1 MATADKLR
9 RMKDYTKGL
18 VDALTDRI
26 ELEDPSSTPDPKLA
40 ERLRDLRTAAI
51 KAHEV
56 ADSPVKIG
64 VVGEYS
70 SGKTSMLSALI
81 GRADSDA
88 LPIKEVA
95 TTGNVTA
102 LHFTPI
108 DQLQTTQVG
117 PFTVEFLMRDE
128 VAATFAHMLQE
139 AAQRADL
146 ANLPDEM
153 VEQVGS
159 MDPTERDFVDQIE
172 RWGENAWKQSDNPGL
187 RFLIRELLTFARSY
201 ASCGGALCGNK
212 IIVDAE
218 VAEDGL
224 TLADPETDMKA
235 MPFSK
240 LTPAPEYMAQIPQ
253 RITADQLQGAFS
265 LIKRVRVDV
274 KLSRDIWDLVNFTGD
289 NEFVLLDFPGL
300 GAAFSGVRDTYLCMS
315 ELAHVQTI
323 LVLLNGRNPSSGG
336 CAPIVNEMQRSRKG
350 QDIKDCILVA
360 VGRFDDIPS
369 VELPLDN
376 VIKAGKEAG
385 GEVFD
390 DDDVFDRIDVLQNL
404 VAVAQSFTS
413 DKSRVAFISPVISLH
428 DAEDKWPDIEVSDGL
443 FKKQMEKIIPSA
455 EKMRDKWREAATT
468 INDSGTLKTWLD
480 AFAEDGGITRL
491 RTLIED
497 HVSAHGVRQ
506 LVEHAEKEV
515 RNVTRMHSAII
526 EEFGLAEED
535 GGTSIATDVVRKT
548 LDSIAR
554 KYSDFKVKYCEMAPP
569 LEFQHD
575 GEKQLVSSAVE
586 EDVVYRVFSWVEWIS
601 LLDRVDDGYV
611 GQAMNAA
618 AEDSLID
625 LSNYNEGLPDQAE
638 DFYDRFT
645 DTVQRCEEYAKD
657 CVRRAIEELL
667 VEMEEDLQAIRQ
679 PLQKIIENADI
690 KKSAIAALESEGE
703 KYFEVLRAASY
714 PKRFEK
720 KLHTICGVMQEKDE
734 TMDWDRLARV
744 QRLFPMPRPD
754 ESHDKGQAFAWGDL
768 GSVSK
773 DLLPARYAR
782 HQVQIQRIRETLVAA
797 AVRHLVREV
806 NEANERMQKVLSDT
820 FAVIHANLTNAAR
833 TDKFVRCL
841 ADPDSVPGAQP
852 SSLQKIAL
860 QVASIAKPF

>member
-9 RMKDYTKGL
+9 RMKDYTKAL
-18 VDALTDRI
+18 VDALTDRM

-40 ERLRDLRTAAI
+40 ERLIDLRVAAI
-51 KAHEV
+51 KALEI

-117 PFTVEFLMRDE
+117 PFTVEFLMREE
-128 VAATFAHMLQE
+128 VALTFKHMLGE

-153 VEQVGS
+153 VEQVGAL
-159 MDPTERDFVDQIE
+159 DPNERDFVDQIE

-187 RFLIRELLTFARSY
+187 RFLIRELLTMARSY

-212 IIVDAE
+212 TVVDAD

-224 TLADPETDMKA
+224 TLSDPETDMKA

-240 LTPAPEYMAQIPQ
+240 LMPAPEYMAQMPQ

-369 VELPLDN
+369 VELALDN

-390 DDDVFDRIDVLQNL
+390 DDDVYDRIDVLQNL

-428 DAEDKWPDIEVSDGL
+428 DAEGKWPDIEVSDGL
-443 FKKQMEKIIPSA
+443 FKKQMEKIIPGA

-468 INDSGTLKTWLD
+468 VNDSGILKTWLN
-480 AFAEDGGITRL
+480 AFSEDGGITRL
-491 RTLIED
+491 RQLIED
-497 HVSAHGVRQ
+497 HVTAHGVRQ
-506 LVEHAEKEV
+506 LMEHAEREV
-515 RNVTRMHSAII
+515 RNVTRMHAQII

-548 LDSIAR
+548 LDGIAR

-569 LEFQHD
+569 LMFQHD
-575 GEKQLVSSAVE
+575 GEKQLVSGAVE

-601 LLDRVDDGYV
+601 LLDRVEDGYV
-611 GQAMNAA
+611 EAKAGMSSS
-618 AEDSLID
+618 DSLID
-625 LSNYNEGLPDQAE
+625 LSGFQDGVPDQAE

-645 DTVQRCEEYAKD
+645 ATVERCEEYAKD
-657 CVRRAIEELL
+657 CVRRAINELL
-667 VEMEEDLQAIRQ
+667 VEMEADVAAIRQ

-690 KKSAIAALESEGE
+690 KKSAIATLKAEGE
-703 KYFEVLRAASY
+703 RYFEVLRAASY
-714 PKRFEK
+714 PQRFEN
-720 KLHTICGVMQEKDE
+720 KLQNVCGVVKAGSEN
-734 TMDWDRLARV
+734 MDWDRLAKI
-744 QRLFPMPRPD
+744 QKLFPLPRPD
-754 ESHDKGQAFAWGDL
+754 EGHDKGQSFAWTDL
-768 GSVSK
+768 GGVAK
-773 DLLPARYAR
+773 DLMPARHSR
-782 HQVQIQRIRETLVAA
+782 HQVQVQRIRDTLVSS
-797 AVRHLVREV
+797 AVRHIVREV

-820 FAVIHANLTNAAR
+820 FAIIHANLTNAAR
-833 TDKFVRCL
+833 TDLFVRCL

-852 SSLQKIAL
+852 SPLQKIAL
-860 QVASIAKPF
+860 QVASIDKPF